1 MDWLIAF
8 IFIGLLALGYLAAKI
23 RNFVTTES
31 IKRENERLNKELH
44 VLTDR
49 DGRGRFKGGK

>member
-1 MDWLIAF
+1 MDWLLAF
-8 IFIGLLALGYLAAKI
+8 IFIGLFVLGYLVAKI

-49 DGRGRFKGGK
+49 DSRGRFKGGK